1 MLTGT
6 FSAEFG
12 RGAGVVSV
20 STKSGQNA
28 WHGTGFEYLRN
39 ETFDAKNFFA
49 LPTAPKAP
57 LDRHQFG
64 ASLSGPIIKNKTFF
78 FVDYAGQKEE
88 RGQVFVNTV
97 PTAATRVGNFSDYR
111 DRNGNLI
118 VIYDP
123 LTTRPN
129 PNGSGVVV
137 IPSPAT
143 SSRPTGSTPWD
154 ATSSHLPASPNDGPA
169 TSTTTP

>member
-1 MLTGT
+1 VLTGT